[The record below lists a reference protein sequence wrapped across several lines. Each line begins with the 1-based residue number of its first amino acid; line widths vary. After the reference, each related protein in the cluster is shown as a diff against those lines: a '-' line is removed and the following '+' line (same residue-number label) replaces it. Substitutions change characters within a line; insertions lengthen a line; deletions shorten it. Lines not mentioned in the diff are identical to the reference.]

1 MTMNKTSKTQHL
13 SSHHTSISA
22 PSTSQLPITPT
33 EEAALMPHESPL
45 QSVHS
50 LRRDESSMQ
59 QHELMDLVTKL
70 TDRIGVLEKDLEQ
83 TKKIYNVV
91 EDSSKHGRKISDI
104 DTDPTIL
111 LVQPQQDM
119 KYDFNATS
127 SIPVTIASASISTVS
142 PPRVSTAEDIIGAKT
157 LV

>member
-1 MTMNKTSKTQHL
+1 
-13 SSHHTSISA
+13 
-22 PSTSQLPITPT
+22 
-33 EEAALMPHESPL
+33 MPHESPL

-59 QHELMDLVTKL
+59 QHELMDLVNKL
-70 TDRIGVLEKDLEQ
+70 IDRIGVLKKDLEQ
-83 TKKIYNVV
+83 RKKTYKDEDVV

-104 DTDPTIL
+104 DTDPTIS

-119 KYDFNATS
+119 KYDFDATS
-127 SIPVTIASASISTVS
+127 SIPVTTVSASISTVS